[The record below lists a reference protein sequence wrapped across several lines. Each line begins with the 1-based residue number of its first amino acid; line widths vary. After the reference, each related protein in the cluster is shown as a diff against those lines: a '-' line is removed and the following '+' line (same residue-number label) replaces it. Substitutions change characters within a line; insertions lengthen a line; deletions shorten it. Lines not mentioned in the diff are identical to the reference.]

1 MQINDIEKQIRS
13 LRIEQQIKFKDLQI
27 HGVSRS
33 KVDNIE
39 SGRNYK
45 IGSLFRYLERLAMY
59 LVVDGETIEDIES
72 FGKFL
77 ANKRV
82 SMKIL
87 TDDIKHKVKLNP
99 QQISSIEN
107 GREYTKESLLK
118 YIEVVNVDFDLISMS
133 KVFGL

>member
-33 KVDNIE
+33 KIDNIE

-77 ANKRV
+77 AHKRV

-87 TDDIKHKVKLNP
+87 TDDIKHKIKLNP